1 MIQYEEEKEREEE
14 ETSDLI
20 QLGNAFGPKVVG
32 MINQNGMNLVRALCS
47 IETTTWRFHPG
58 GAV

>member
-32 MINQNGMNLVRALCS
+32 MINQRWRTSKWDESYARLVLN
-47 IETTTWRFHPG
+47 
-58 GAV
+58 